1 MGNKTSMVAKYKEI
15 RDNNKEPVQYTKW
28 TSADDDALEALRNK
42 EIAIGDTALG
52 GLQETH
58 KREIETSFI
67 AMSPGGSKADTIERL
82 KELDTRENNDE

>member
-52 GLQETH
+52 RLRETH
-58 KREIETSFI
+58 KRELEASYM
-67 AMSPGGSKADTIERL
+67 AMSPNSKEETIKRL
-82 KELDTRENNDE
+82 KELDTRENNEE